1 MLGELSEEPVSVSP
15 RYPLPRDPNYGLHVW
30 LNRFERL
37 SLGDCLNRAING
49 DVEASRVLLKYWV
62 VTLHLGVVPEMR
74 VRAYFLTASENLDGG
89 AINRA
94 LGLKGAPSGGRP
106 QKNQQERDD
115 EIGRAVA
122 EERGKGDALQEALYN
137 VAARH
142 KVAQRTVGRAYS
154 NFKFTMVAEVLSAMK
169 NDPRVDLL
177 QGDLSDDEYDCLWL
191 ACADQAIE
199 VVAREIKTK
208 PKAVRKALD
217 DFLRE
222 SGKSKVEKQ

>member
-1 MLGELSEEPVSVSP
+1 M
-15 RYPLPRDPNYGLHVW
+15 
-30 LNRFERL
+30 
-37 SLGDCLNRAING
+37 
-49 DVEASRVLLKYWV
+49 
-62 VTLHLGVVPEMR
+62 
-74 VRAYFLTASENLDGG
+74 
-89 AINRA
+89 
-94 LGLKGAPSGGRP
+94 
-106 QKNQQERDD
+106 
-115 EIGRAVA
+115 A
-122 EERGKGDALQEALYN
+122 EERGKGDVLQEALYN

-142 KVAQRTVGRAYS
+142 KVAQRTVGRAYR

-208 PKAVRKALD
+208 PKAVRKAWD

-222 SGKSKVEKQ
+222 SGKS